1 MIRNTII
8 TVRPKLTKKQCFRDN
23 FETGKQILLYNRL
36 IQSNDRTVN
45 YRFRNIT
52 RILDC
57 VACEKCRVWGK
68 LYFLGLGTAI
78 KILLMPYSVLSDQT
92 INPAKLISRQELV
105 AMFNLLNQL
114 AKAVQ
119 FASKAIDKELNYKIA
134 EAVGKSAVAGGYS
147 ALAALAVYVL
157 ITLFLKF
164 RKVFK
169 GGRDGDSQKSD

>member
-1 MIRNTII
+1 MLQR
-8 TVRPKLTKKQCFRDN
+8 QFRDRYWQKPISLNIDVLVN
-23 FETGKQILLYNRL
+23 FDHN
-36 IQSNDRTVN
+36 N
-45 YRFRNIT
+45 RFRNIT

-78 KILLMPYSVLSDQT
+78 KILLLPYSVLSDHT
-92 INPAKLISRQELV
+92 INPATLISRQELV

-134 EAVGKSAVAGGYS
+134 EVVGKSAVAGGYS
-147 ALAALAVYVL
+147 AVVIVAVYILV
-157 ITLFLKF
+157 TFLRF
-164 RKVFK
+164 RKGAK
-169 GGRDGDSQKSD
+169 AGRDNKNQKSD